1 MIMPVSNI
9 NNADYFIGPSLK
21 DVNPVNRIPA
31 MQTLGPEIQNKYA
44 PNPNTALYSQTQAAL
59 LPVDIPKPPVSSSNS
74 QSNPPTSNNNKKF
87 LFIAIAAIV
96 AIILLTKK

>member
-9 NNADYFIGPSLK
+9 NNSDYFIGPTLK
-21 DVNPVNRIPA
+21 DVNPVNRIPV
-31 MQTLGPEIQNKYA
+31 MQTLSPEIQNKYA
-44 PNPNTALYSQTQAAL
+44 PNPNMALYSTQAM
-59 LPVDIPKPPVSSSNS
+59 LPVDIPKPPVNSSNN
-74 QSNPPTSNNNKKF
+74 QSNPPITSNNNKKF